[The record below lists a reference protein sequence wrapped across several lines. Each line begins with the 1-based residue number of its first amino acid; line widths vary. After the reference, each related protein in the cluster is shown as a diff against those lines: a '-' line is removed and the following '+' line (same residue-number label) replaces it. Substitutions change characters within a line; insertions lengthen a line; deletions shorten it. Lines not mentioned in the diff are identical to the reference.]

1 MEKRS
6 GFITFVV
13 SLIPGAGY
21 MYFGMLK
28 KGLETMVLFFL
39 IPTILSYVGISFIIP
54 VFFIPF
60 WLYTFFNT
68 YQLAHKFDRGEILK
82 DESIFTNSNIG
93 FGLGKDNDNGFF
105 KIIAWALIIV
115 GILAIINKIF
125 VDFQILYV
133 LRSYI
138 APVLFIIIGL
148 YLLLRRKK

>member
-1 MEKRS
+1 M
-6 GFITFVV
+6 
-13 SLIPGAGY
+13 
-21 MYFGMLK
+21 
-28 KGLETMVLFFL
+28 
-39 IPTILSYVGISFIIP
+39 
-54 VFFIPF
+54 
-60 WLYTFFNT
+60 YTFFNT

-125 VDFQILYV
+125 VNFQILYV

>member
-1 MEKRS
+1 MERRS

-39 IPTILSYVGISFIIP
+39 IPTILSYVGISFVIP

-68 YQLAHKFDRGEILK
+68 YQLAHKFDRGEILQ
-82 DESIFTNSNIG
+82 DESIFTNNI
-93 FGLGKDNDNGFF
+93 GLGKDRENGFF

-115 GILAIINKIF
+115 GILAIVNKIF

-133 LRSYI
+133 IRSYI
-138 APVLFIIIGL
+138 APVLFIIVGL
-148 YLLLRRKK
+148 YLLLRGKK